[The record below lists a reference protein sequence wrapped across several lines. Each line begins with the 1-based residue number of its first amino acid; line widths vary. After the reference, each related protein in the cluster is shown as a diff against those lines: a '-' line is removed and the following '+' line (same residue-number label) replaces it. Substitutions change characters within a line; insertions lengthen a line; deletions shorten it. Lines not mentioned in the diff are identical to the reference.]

1 MASKFNEDACT
12 CLTENYEKGL
22 PLKYCA
28 DIAGVARSTVYNWM
42 EKGKQSKRG
51 KYHDFYLDMQRAKSK
66 FIAHHQL
73 KIAESKDWRASQ
85 YLLQVTDTEKYV
97 VTEKKQV
104 QADVKTDILAKLE
117 RPLPELE
124 DDD

>member
-1 MASKFNEDACT
+1 MASKFNEDTCK

-42 EKGKQSKRG
+42 EKGKNSKRG
-51 KYHDFYLDMQRAKSK
+51 KYHDFYKDMQRAKSK

-117 RPLPELE
+117 RPLPELK

>member
-1 MASKFNEDACT
+1 MASKFNEDTCK

-42 EKGKQSKRG
+42 DKGKQSKRG
-51 KYHDFYLDMQRAKSK
+51 KYHDFYQDMQRAKSK